1 MDQEKIGKTIKEI
14 RQKKKLSQQK
24 FADLYGV
31 TYQAVSKWENG
42 KNMPD
47 ITILKQICEDNNID
61 LNTLLE
67 NKKQKKKIKPIII
80 TFIIIILIITIIIL
94 IITGQNESF
103 KFKTLSASCNNFKL
117 YGSLAYNDSKSS
129 IYISNITYCGGKDNN
144 EYKKINCTLYEK
156 NGKTKT
162 KISSYTSKNKS
173 YTLEEFLQNVK
184 FHIDGYEKTCKVYKE
199 NTLELE
205 IEATTN
211 TNETIS
217 YKIPLTLE
225 DNC

>member
-67 NKKQKKKIKPIII
+67 NKKQKKKLKPIII
-80 TFIIIILIITIIIL
+80 TSIIIILIITIIIL

-184 FHIDGYEKTCKVYKE
+184 FHIDDYKKTCKVYKE

>member
-67 NKKQKKKIKPIII
+67 NKKQKKKLKPIII
-80 TFIIIILIITIIIL
+80 TSIIIILIITIIIL

-129 IYISNITYCGGKDNN
+129 IYISNI
-144 EYKKINCTLYEK
+144 
-156 NGKTKT
+156 
-162 KISSYTSKNKS
+162 
-173 YTLEEFLQNVK
+173 
-184 FHIDGYEKTCKVYKE
+184 
-199 NTLELE
+199 NT
-205 IEATTN
+205 T
-211 TNETIS
+211 
-217 YKIPLTLE
+217 
-225 DNC
+225 

>member
-14 RQKKKLSQQK
+14 RQKKKISQQK

-67 NKKQKKKIKPIII
+67 NKKQKKKLKPIII
-80 TFIIIILIITIIIL
+80 TSIIIILIITIIIL